1 MRVKDYGVD
10 KLRNVVLLAHSGTG
24 KTSLSEAMLFDT
36 GSISRLGRVE
46 DGTTTSDYDP
56 EEQRRGMSVN
66 TAVLPCEWRDHRINV
81 LDTPGYMDFVGEVAG
96 ATRVADSAIVVVCA
110 ASGVEVG
117 TELMWSL
124 ADEQELPRLVFI
136 NKMDRDNASF
146 ARTLEQL
153 RDKFDARFVPL
164 QLPIGS
170 HESFRGVIDLIA
182 MKAYVGDK
190 GEEAEIPEDL
200 RDQAEV
206 MREELIENSAE
217 GDDELLMKYL
227 DGESLTEED
236 VRRGVAAGVRAG
248 RIVPVL
254 CGSAT
259 GNIAVLPALQAVIDY
274 FPSPA
279 ERVAKATNPV
289 TEAEEEIPADRSGP
303 LVALVYKTLADP
315 FVGKLTYFRVYSG
328 SLESDSRAYNP
339 VSRETE
345 RIGQLY
351 LLRGKEQ
358 MPVDSVHT
366 GDLGAVAKL
375 TETKTGDSLCDKGA
389 PLVLPGIVFPS
400 PVFSACIE
408 PKTKADL
415 DKMGSALKR
424 LTEEDPT
431 LRVGRNADTGEMIMS
446 GMGESHIDI
455 AAKRLHEKF
464 GVEIVSRIPTVA
476 YKETITKVASAQ
488 GRHKKQ
494 TGGRG
499 QFGDVFL
506 RLEPLERGSGFEFG
520 NEVFG
525 GSVPRQYI
533 PAVEKGLNECI
544 GDGVL
549 AGFPTVDF
557 RAVLYDG
564 SYHSVDSSEIAFK
577 LAARLGFRAAA
588 AEAGP
593 VLLEPVMS
601 VKITV
606 PEQFMGDIL
615 GDLNTRRARVQGMDQ
630 ARGNCVVTA
639 QAPLAE
645 MQRYATDL
653 RAMTQGRGLYE
664 MEFSHY
670 EQVPSHVAEKVIED
684 TRKKKEEEK

>member
-1 MRVKDYGVD
+1 VKAYSVD

-24 KTSLSEAMLFDT
+24 KTSLAEAMLYDT
-36 GSISRLGRVE
+36 GNVPRLGRVE

-56 EEQRRGMSVN
+56 EEQRRGISVN
-66 TAVLPCEWRDHRINV
+66 TAVLPCEWQDHKVNV
-81 LDTPGYMDFVGEVAG
+81 LDTPGYMDFVGEVKG
-96 ATRVADSAIVVVCA
+96 AIRVADAAIVVVCA

-117 TELMWSL
+117 TELMWSY
-124 ADEQELPRLVFI
+124 ANEQMLPRLVYI

-146 ARTLEQL
+146 DRTLAQL
-153 RDKFDARFVPL
+153 GEKFDAKFVPL
-164 QLPIGS
+164 QIPIGS
-170 HESFRGVIDLIA
+170 HESFRGVIDLVS
-182 MKAYVGDK
+182 MKAYVGEK
-190 GEEAEIPEDL
+190 GDAVEIPDEL
-200 RDQAEV
+200 RDRAQA
-206 MREELIENSAE
+206 MHAELIENSAE
-217 GDDELLMKYL
+217 SDDELLMKYL
-227 DGESLTEED
+227 DGESLTEEEIQS
-236 VRRGVAAGVRAG
+236 GVKAGVKGGAL
-248 RIVPVL
+248 VPVL

-259 GNIAVLPALQAVIDY
+259 ANVAVLPALQAVIDY

-279 ERVAKATNPV
+279 ERAVKATNPV
-289 TEAEEEIPADRSGP
+289 TEAEEELSVDQSGP
-303 LVALVYKTLADP
+303 LAVLVFKTLADP

-328 SLESDSRAYNP
+328 AMQSDSRVFNMA
-339 VSRETE
+339 SRETE

-351 LLRGKEQ
+351 LLRGKDQ
-358 MPVDSVHT
+358 TPVDSVSL

-375 TETKTGDSLCDKGA
+375 TETKTGDTLCDKDS
-389 PLVLPGIVFPS
+389 PLVLPGIVFPP

-431 LRVGRNADTGEMIMS
+431 LQVGRNAETGEMIMS

-455 AAKRLHEKF
+455 AAKRLQDKF
-464 GVEIVSRIPTVA
+464 GVEIVARVPTVA
-476 YKETITKVASAQ
+476 YRETVTKVASAQ

-499 QFGDVFL
+499 QFGDVFI
-506 RLEPLERGSGFEFG
+506 RLEPLERGAGFEFKD
-520 NEVFG
+520 EVFG

-544 GDGVL
+544 SDGVL

-593 VLLEPVMS
+593 VLLEPVMD

-630 ARGNCVVTA
+630 AKGNSIITA

-645 MQRYATDL
+645 LQRYATDL

-670 EQVPSHVAEKVIED
+670 EQVPAHVAEKVIED
-684 TRKKKEEEK
+684 VKRKKEEEK

>member
-1 MRVKDYGVD
+1 MKAYSVD

-24 KTSLSEAMLFDT
+24 KTSLSEAMLYDT
-36 GSISRLGRVE
+36 GNVPRLGRVE

-56 EEQRRGMSVN
+56 EEQRRGISVN
-66 TAVLPCEWRDHRINV
+66 AAVLPCEWQDHKVNV
-81 LDTPGYMDFVGEVAG
+81 LDTPGYMDFVGEVKG
-96 ATRVADSAIVVVCA
+96 AIRVADAAIVVVCA

-117 TELMWSL
+117 TELMWSY
-124 ADEQELPRLVFI
+124 ADEQALPRLVYI

-146 ARTLEQL
+146 DRTLTQL
-153 RDKFDARFVPL
+153 SEKFDARFVPL

-170 HESFRGVIDLIA
+170 HESFRGVVDLIS
-182 MKAYVGDK
+182 MKAYVGEK
-190 GEEAEIPEDL
+190 GDEVEIPDEL
-200 RDQAEV
+200 RDQAEA
-206 MREELIENSAE
+206 MRTEMIENSAE

-227 DGESLTEED
+227 DGESLSQEEI
-236 VRRGVAAGVRAG
+236 RSGVRAG
-248 RIVPVL
+248 VKGGTLVPVL

-259 GNIAVLPALQAVIDY
+259 ANVAVLPALQAVLDY

-279 ERVAKATNPV
+279 ERAVTATNPA
-289 TEAEEEIPADRSGP
+289 TEAEEELSADGSGP
-303 LVALVYKTLADP
+303 LAALVYKTLADP

-328 SLESDSRAYNP
+328 MMESDSRIFNAA
-339 VSRETE
+339 SRETE

-358 MPVDSVHT
+358 TPVDSVSI

-375 TETKTGDSLCDKGA
+375 SETKTGDTLCDKGA
-389 PLVLPGIVFPS
+389 PLVLPGIVFPN

-431 LRVGRNADTGEMIMS
+431 LRVGRNAETGEMIMS

-455 AAKRLHEKF
+455 AAKRLQDKF
-464 GVEIVSRIPTVA
+464 GVEIVARVPTVA
-476 YKETITKVASAQ
+476 YRETITKVASAQ

-506 RLEPLERGSGFEFG
+506 RLEPLERGAGFEFKD
-520 NEVFG
+520 EIFG

-544 GDGVL
+544 SDGVL

-577 LAARLGFRAAA
+577 LAARLGFRAAS
-588 AEAGP
+588 EQAGP
-593 VLLEPVMS
+593 VLLEPVMD

-630 ARGNCVVTA
+630 AKGNSIVTA

-670 EQVPSHVAEKVIED
+670 EQVPSHVAEKVIEEAK
-684 TRKKKEEEK
+684 RKKEEEK